1 MLLSNSIMANSSTF
15 KNMKLYIA
23 RVEIYHP
30 KNFVA
35 ATFQTIGRVSDIE
48 YIPKKDFN
56 GNDYYSAIIK
66 FRTWI
71 MTGDTIKLFNDLS
84 SNTTEQVKLYY
95 TDKRGQIK
103 YWIVKEYIEELQEKR
118 ETEKDIEDSY
128 ACQMTYYRMRNITLE
143 RQLVEMNSTEIT
155 QRLQIDYLNH
165 RLNEAE
171 IAKETVKLREMDLG
185 YMQEENRK
193 LKEELE
199 LLRRDVVD
207 RDRIIEYYESG
218 M

>member
-71 MTGDTIKLFNDLS
+71 MTEDTIKLFNDLS

>member
-1 MLLSNSIMANSSTF
+1 MANSSTF

-23 RVEIYHP
+23 RVELHHP

-35 ATFQTIGRVSDIE
+35 ATFQTIGRISDIE

-71 MTGDTIKLFNDLS
+71 MTEDTIKLFNDLS
-84 SNTTEQVKLYY
+84 SNTEQVKLYY

-118 ETEKDIEDSY
+118 ETQKDIDDSY

-155 QRLQIDYLNH
+155 QRLQIDYLNY

-171 IAKETVKLREMDLG
+171 IAKEIVKLREIDLG

-199 LLRRDVVD
+199 LLRRDVRD
-207 RDRIIEYYESG
+207 RDRIIEYHESG

>member
-1 MLLSNSIMANSSTF
+1 MANSSTF

-23 RVEIYHP
+23 RVELYHP

-71 MTGDTIKLFNDLS
+71 MTEDTINLFNDLS
-84 SNTTEQVKLYY
+84 SNTAEQVKLYY

-199 LLRRDVVD
+199 LLRRDVRD

>member
-1 MLLSNSIMANSSTF
+1 
-15 KNMKLYIA
+15 
-23 RVEIYHP
+23 
-30 KNFVA
+30 
-35 ATFQTIGRVSDIE
+35 
-48 YIPKKDFN
+48 
-56 GNDYYSAIIK
+56 
-66 FRTWI
+66 
-71 MTGDTIKLFNDLS
+71 
-84 SNTTEQVKLYY
+84 
-95 TDKRGQIK
+95 
-103 YWIVKEYIEELQEKR
+103 
-118 ETEKDIEDSY
+118 
-128 ACQMTYYRMRNITLE
+128 
-143 RQLVEMNSTEIT
+143 MNSTEIT